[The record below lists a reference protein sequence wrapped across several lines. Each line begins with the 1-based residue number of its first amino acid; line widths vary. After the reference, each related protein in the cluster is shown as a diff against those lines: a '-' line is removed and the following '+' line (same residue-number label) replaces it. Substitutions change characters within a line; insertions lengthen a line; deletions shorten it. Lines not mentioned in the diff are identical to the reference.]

1 MPTMQT
7 SLRTLSLA
15 CLSLLMAQAQA
26 QYKLVGP
33 DGSVTYTDR
42 PPANTTAKVTPLNK
56 RGEAGAAAETAALPV
71 ELRATV
77 ARYPVTLYVSGDCAP
92 CDNGRQF
99 LQQRGIP
106 FSEKRVASEED
117 ALALERSVG
126 ARTVPALTI
135 GTQALRGLSLPEW
148 TAFLDAAGYPKESR
162 LPRNFSASTATPL
175 AERQPKTPTAMA
187 PTTPVAATAPEPAA
201 SGLRIRF

>member
-1 MPTMQT
+1 MQKT
-7 SLRTLSLA
+7 FRALSATVLA
-15 CLSLLMAQAQA
+15 LLLGPAQA

-56 RGEAGAAAETAALPV
+56 RTEASATADNTTLPF
-71 ELRATV
+71 ELRATA
-77 ARYPVTLYVSGDCAP
+77 ARYPVTLYVSGDCSP

-117 ALALERSVG
+117 ALALERTVG

-135 GTQALRGLSLPEW
+135 GAQALRGLSLPEW

-162 LPRNFSASTATPL
+162 LPRNFSAAPALPLTARSARPPATPVPPPP
-175 AERQPKTPTAMA
+175 AAPATPE
-187 PTTPVAATAPEPAA
+187 PEPAA
-201 SGLRIRF
+201 SGTRIRF